1 MARKSH
7 TNTAKPCQIT
17 PKLPF
22 AVEPCHDLLT
32 PAQERALI
40 RATAQPGG
48 SEIGDGR
55 SGHTSQLQTAT
66 ARFSELFRLARTKGP
81 QLITRQGK
89 DGVVMLPVEQF
100 DQLVV
105 RSRQPNSLVQ
115 FFRES
120 PLRGL
125 ELDLERDQDTGR
137 DIEL

>member
-22 AVEPCHDLLT
+22 AVEPYHDLLT

-55 SGHTSQLQTAT
+55 SGHTWQLQPQRPASANSSGWQEPK
-66 ARFSELFRLARTKGP
+66 AR
-81 QLITRQGK
+81 
-89 DGVVMLPVEQF
+89 
-100 DQLVV
+100 
-105 RSRQPNSLVQ
+105 N
-115 FFRES
+115 
-120 PLRGL
+120 
-125 ELDLERDQDTGR
+125 
-137 DIEL
+137 